1 MPKSTVGRCATSICK
16 HFKWNDFWF
25 LTCEKWIYCGYAL
38 LVICT
43 VVLVLLFFFSKLF
56 EVFNSIY
63 FVKTYCFLTYP
74 QKRNEL
80 SGDSVCVLS
89 LHTLVKEG

>member
-1 MPKSTVGRCATSICK
+1 MQQEMFFLMSHEVKKLNCAKSTVGRCATSICK

-43 VVLVLLFFFSKLF
+43 VVLVLLFFFSSYLK
-56 EVFNSIY
+56 
-63 FVKTYCFLTYP
+63 FLIVY
-74 QKRNEL
+74 NL
-80 SGDSVCVLS
+80 
-89 LHTLVKEG
+89 